1 MILVMAGTHWQP
13 FDRLIKNVDELVGE
27 KKIKNVVVQIGY
39 STYKPRNIKNYFRFL
54 EFSKMEKLIKR
65 ADLVI
70 THGGIG
76 SILLSLKY
84 KKPTVIV
91 PRLSKYN
98 EHTDDHQLQVSKEL
112 EREGRALIVYDI
124 DDLEKCIRMA
134 KKLKAKKGKKS
145 KIIEMIKNY
154 LDKIGE

>member
-1 MILVMAGTHWQP
+1 MILVMTGTHEQQ
-13 FDRLIKNVDELVGE
+13 FNRLIEKVDELAKNKRIKNVTA
-27 KKIKNVVVQIGY
+27 QIGY

-54 EFSKMEKLIKR
+54 EFSKMEKLIKG

-76 SILLSLKY
+76 SVLLSLKY

-91 PRLSKYN
+91 PRMSKYD

-112 EREGRALIVYDI
+112 EREGRAIVVYDI
-124 DDLEKCIRMA
+124 DDLEKSIKIAR
-134 KKLKAKKGKKS
+134 KLKFKKGEKS
-145 KIIEMIKNY
+145 KIIEMIKDY